1 MLPPWTVR
9 LGAAL
14 LGAAAGA
21 VAVGGLVTAGPGLP
35 GQHGLLPQ
43 KTAASQA
50 SAPTGQSNQAKAAQ
64 AVATTETA
72 AAAPQLAA
80 LEEDVSDAQDATPL
94 PGERPRGAA
103 DTATPSTPAEDGQ
116 SEIRQRTLEVAKG
129 DTLMKVLLKAGS
141 DRREAH
147 AAVTAL
153 SSVYDL
159 RRLMPGQTVTVA
171 FRDASEDG
179 DAAAQLTDVVLR
191 VSPERDAVA
200 RLDDGGEF
208 TGEEIERQLETR
220 PQRAAARI
228 DDSLYL
234 AAQRAGVPAEIILEM
249 IRLYSFDIDF
259 QRDIQPG
266 DSFEV
271 LYESL
276 FVENGDLARQ
286 GDILYAR
293 LTIGGTELPLYRY
306 RTTDD
311 LVDYFN
317 EKGES
322 VRKALMKTP
331 IDGARLSSR
340 FGKRR
345 HPVLGYTK
353 MHRGV
358 DFAAP
363 SGTPIMAAGRGTVE
377 MAGWNGS
384 YGRYIRIRHNGQYKT
399 AYAHMSRIARG
410 VVAGKR
416 VRQGQIIGYVGTTGR
431 STGPHLHYEVHAD
444 GRQINPLGLK
454 LPSGRKLK
462 GQELARFQDTR
473 ERLDAVFAA
482 LPQEQRVAQSRADKD

>member
-9 LGAAL
+9 MGAAL

-21 VAVGGLVTAGPGLP
+21 VAVGGLVTAGPGMP
-35 GQHGLLPQ
+35 EQASVPQ
-43 KTAASQA
+43 AAMPTAAVSAPATPTKTADVTA
-50 SAPTGQSNQAKAAQ
+50 
-64 AVATTETA
+64 TA
-72 AAAPQLAA
+72 AAAIAPAAGGTPAEQLAA
-80 LEEDVSDAQDATPL
+80 LEDISDGQASAKL
-94 PGERPRGAA
+94 PVKPDSAPNGGAA
-103 DTATPSTPAEDGQ
+103 APLRPQVEKH
-116 SEIRQRTLEVAKG
+116 TLEVAKG

-171 FRDASEDG
+171 FRGGSADDKADG
-179 DAAAQLTDVVLR
+179 PPQLTDVVLR
-191 VSPERDAVA
+191 VSPERDAIA
-200 RLDDGGEF
+200 RLDDAGRF
-208 TGEEIERQLETR
+208 TGKEIERQLETR
-220 PQRAAARI
+220 PQRADARI

-234 AAQRAGVPAEIILEM
+234 AAQRAGVPPEIILEL
-249 IRLYSFDIDF
+249 IRLYSFDVDF

-271 LYESL
+271 LYESRFL
-276 FVENGDLARQ
+276 EDGDLANH
-286 GDILYAR
+286 GEILYAQ
-293 LTIGGTELPLYRY
+293 LTVGGTALPLYRY
-306 RTTDD
+306 RTSDGLT
-311 LVDYFN
+311 DYFN
-317 EKGES
+317 GKGHS

-345 HPVLGYTK
+345 HPILGYTR

-363 SGTPIMAAGRGTVE
+363 TGTPIMAAGRGTVE
-377 MAGWNGS
+377 LAGWNGG
-384 YGRYIRIRHNGQYKT
+384 YGRYIRIRHNGRYKT
-399 AYAHMSRIARG
+399 AYAHLSKFARG
-410 VVAGKR
+410 VRAGAR
-416 VRQGQIIGYVGTTGR
+416 VRQGQIIGYVGSSGR

-444 GRQINPLGLK
+444 GRQMNPLGLK

-462 GQELARFQDTR
+462 GEELARFQDERT
-473 ERLDAVFAA
+473 RLDREFAGLA
-482 LPQEQRVAQSRADKD
+482 SARTLAAKE